1 MKKAAIVI
9 GKPNA
14 GKSTTIRKFLELVES
29 QNLHVF
35 EINGRRGFTWL
46 TSFEEYDR
54 DVESTVEDCKEYDF
68 LVFACQGERLG
79 EVHRALNNAS
89 FITLDVPVHR
99 YTEAPG
105 NARGIL
111 KFFKSRNGKHS

>member
-14 GKSTTIRKFLELVES
+14 GKSTTIREFLKLIES
-29 QNLHVF
+29 PSLHVF
-35 EINGRRGFTWL
+35 EIDGRHGFTWL

-54 DVESTVEDCKEYDF
+54 DVESTVEDCREYDY
-68 LVFACQGERLG
+68 LVFACQGEKLG
-79 EVHRALNNAS
+79 EVHRALKKAS
-89 FITLDVPVHR
+89 FATLDVPVQR

-105 NARGIL
+105 NAREIL
-111 KFFKSRNGKHS
+111 KFFRSK